1 MPTTVL
7 LIRHPESAWNE
18 KGIYQGQTDTP
29 LSALGQI
36 QAERVAARLSSE
48 SIAGV
53 VSSPLERAQ
62 TLASAIARFH
72 HAAVVSDERLTEIH
86 HGRWQGLHRDE
97 VERQFPNM
105 YQTWQDRP
113 HDVTFP
119 GGESLYDVHHRSVA
133 PVVEILGRP
142 GAETWVIVTHDTI
155 CRLVVAAAWQQPV
168 LGFSSVALENAG
180 ITTLVGPDLIGSV
193 RNVNDTEHLGEHRV
207 DLGAQAL

>member
-29 LSALGQI
+29 LSPLGQI
-36 QAERVAARLSSE
+36 QAERVASRLSGE
-48 SIAGV
+48 PITGV
-53 VSSPLERAQ
+53 VSSPLKRAQ
-62 TLASAIARFH
+62 TLASAIARYH
-72 HAAVVSDERLTEIH
+72 HADVVPDERLTEIH
-86 HGRWQGLHRDE
+86 HGPWQGLHRDE

-133 PVVEILGRP
+133 PVVEILRRP
-142 GAETWVIVTHDTI
+142 GAETWVVVTHDTI
-155 CRLVVAAAWQQPV
+155 CRLVVAAARQQPV

-193 RNVNDTEHLGEHRV
+193 RDVNDIEHLGEHRV
-207 DLGAQAL
+207 DLGSQAL